1 MYSTIYYKFYTFLF
15 RQSCFTG
22 ILVNKCYIFSKV
34 ILHTIPIRKIFKPK
48 TGPSIKV
55 HGTFCFNYP
64 FMVHLFVDFVKIYLF
79 FDLSEWL
86 LWWELIAIKITPDN
100 LSTNTRILAS
110 IPTHMVRSRISSNF
124 CYCKPIS
131 ICDSAVSQMKHK
143 IKHTS
148 IHIGSYI
155 TFHYSTWDIMA
166 S

>member
-1 MYSTIYYKFYTFLF
+1 M
-15 RQSCFTG
+15 
-22 ILVNKCYIFSKV
+22 FSKV

-100 LSTNTRILAS
+100 LSTNTRILAL
-110 IPTHMVRSRISSNF
+110 IPTHMVRSRILRNF
-124 CYCKPIS
+124 CYCQPIL
-131 ICDSAVSQMKHK
+131 ICDMYYLRTMKHK